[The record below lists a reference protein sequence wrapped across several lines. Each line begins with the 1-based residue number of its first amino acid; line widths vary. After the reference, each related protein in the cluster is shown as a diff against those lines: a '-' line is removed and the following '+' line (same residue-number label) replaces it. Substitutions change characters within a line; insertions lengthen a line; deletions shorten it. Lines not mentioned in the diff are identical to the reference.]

1 MAATWS
7 ASDPRR
13 RWRDRITPPAPPDPV
28 TSNDLCRTRRFD
40 SDASLDMAGDPDAAP
55 RFARFVVSSAEA
67 AGGARVNA
75 AFTQS
80 RQARAHGRHPP
91 HVASAA
97 RARNSRR
104 AAASASSF
112 ASSSSFSSRKGT
124 SSETALKSAVP
135 MTSSCVVRCSWYT
148 AMHWRRMCLRALR
161 TATCTLTSGRVRP
174 SFCSR
179 KPVVVP
185 FTASVS
191 TTTTPVH
198 SSAMGPTFSS
208 AYASSPSLTASANAK
223 PTAPLNPPHQHTAAS
238 AKVSP

>member
-1 MAATWS
+1 
-7 ASDPRR
+7 
-13 RWRDRITPPAPPDPV
+13 
-28 TSNDLCRTRRFD
+28 
-40 SDASLDMAGDPDAAP
+40 
-55 RFARFVVSSAEA
+55 
-67 AGGARVNA
+67 
-75 AFTQS
+75 
-80 RQARAHGRHPP
+80 
-91 HVASAA
+91 
-97 RARNSRR
+97 
-104 AAASASSF
+104 
-112 ASSSSFSSRKGT
+112 
-124 SSETALKSAVP
+124 
-135 MTSSCVVRCSWYT
+135 
-148 AMHWRRMCLRALR
+148 MCLRALR

-208 AYASSPSLTASANAK
+208 AYAASPSLTASANAN